1 MSTYPVLGS
10 KTVRTIARNNLWYKE
25 GISKKLT
32 SDRSLDSMQTYYFYV
47 AASYV
52 AASIPGQ
59 AQENA
64 YPMSYSIALVI
75 ICLLIVAILWL
86 PGILGKD

>member
-1 MSTYPVLGS
+1 
-10 KTVRTIARNNLWYKE
+10 
-25 GISKKLT
+25 
-32 SDRSLDSMQTYYFYV
+32 MQTYYF
-47 AASYV
+47 YV

-64 YPMSYSIALVI
+64 YPMSHSIALIV